1 MDKKLDKTGR
11 IGNINW
17 EKIMGWSTIFWCV
30 GHFPHLWKSGSLAIL
45 IEIDL
50 RGPQDL
56 WIMIFRRCHDRFPE
70 ILMVSRCFKCYPG
83 HLMGTALDCPR
94 CLSVSGPWPRWQMVS
109 TCALVLGAAS
119 RWETPRVVS
128 TCFNGDLDATQI
140 QFVHTF
146 LPLFI

>member
-30 GHFPHLWKSGSLAIL
+30 GHFPHLWKSGFLAIL

-56 WIMIFRRCHDRFPE
+56 
-70 ILMVSRCFKCYPG
+70 
-83 HLMGTALDCPR
+83 
-94 CLSVSGPWPRWQMVS
+94 
-109 TCALVLGAAS
+109 
-119 RWETPRVVS
+119 
-128 TCFNGDLDATQI
+128 
-140 QFVHTF
+140 
-146 LPLFI
+146 